1 MARKVTVIGAGNVG
15 ATTAQ
20 RIFERELAD
29 VALVDIVPG
38 LAAGKALDMMES
50 APVVRTDRCIVGSD
64 DYEIVRGSD
73 VIVITAGL
81 PRKPGMSRE
90 DLLQKNAEIVRSVV
104 EKCAKQAPDAV
115 MIVVSNPLDVMTH
128 LAYRVSGFDKRR
140 VMGMAGVLDSARFQ
154 YFIAD
159 ALNVSVKDVSAIVL
173 GGHGDQM
180 VPLPRYSTVCGVP
193 VTELLPADKIDELI
207 ERTRRAGAEI
217 VELLKT
223 GSAYYAPSAAILSM
237 VESILLDAKRVQP
250 VSVLLDGEYG
260 IHGVF
265 VGVPVSLG
273 KGGVERVIE
282 LELTDS
288 ELELLHK
295 SAESVR
301 ENIKKLES

>member
-64 DYEIVRGSD
+64 DYEIVSGSD

-104 EKCAKQAPDAV
+104 EKCAKQAPDAI

-159 ALNVSVKDVSAIVL
+159 ALNVSVKDVSAVVL

-295 SAESVR
+295 SVESVR